1 MKRRNISDHTA
12 GTGRLFVVA
21 TPIGNLE
28 DITLRALN
36 VLKTVDLIAA
46 EDTRRTRKL
55 LTHYQI
61 SKPLVSYHTHND
73 AERGPELIR
82 QLQAGMSVALVSDAG
97 TPGFSDPG
105 TALVARAWDE
115 NIPVTAIPG
124 PAAGLAALSMSGYTG
139 DVTFIG
145 FLPRQTKKRLEF
157 FGQLAPEPRIFIMYE
172 SPRRLL
178 RTLQELHQTMGGRQ
192 VLVVRELTKLF
203 EECWRGPLEAVA
215 AQLADKEIKGEC
227 TLVLSRP
234 PAPDLPVV
242 DVKAYLLEAAQRSQ
256 KTGRA
261 LALEAAEILGVSR
274 REAYQA
280 YLALKAAKQIPEK

>member
-1 MKRRNISDHTA
+1 M
-12 GTGRLFVVA
+12 TGRLYVVA

-28 DITLRALN
+28 DITIRALN

-55 LTHYQI
+55 LQHYQI
-61 SKPLVSYHTHND
+61 TKPLVSYHTHND
-73 AERGPELIR
+73 VNRAPELIR
-82 QLQAGMSVALVSDAG
+82 QMQAGSSVALVSDAG

-105 TALVARAWDE
+105 VALVARAWDE

-124 PAAGLAALSMSGYTG
+124 PAAGLAALSMSGFTG

-145 FLPRQTKKRLEF
+145 FLPRQAKKRLEF
-157 FGQLAPEPRIFIMYE
+157 LGQLAQEARIFILYE

-178 RTLQELHQTMGGRQ
+178 RTLQELGQTMANRS

-203 EECWRGPLEAVA
+203 EECWRGPVVSVA
-215 AQLADKEIKGEC
+215 AQVADKEIKGEC

-234 PAPDLPVV
+234 PVPVRSTEGLT
-242 DVKAYLLEAAQRSQ
+242 AYLLEAAKRGSR
-256 KTGRA
+256 TGRA
-261 LALEAAEILGVSR
+261 LALEAAEVLGVSR

-280 YLALKAAKQIPEK
+280 YLALKADKLVP

>member
-1 MKRRNISDHTA
+1 MKGKNRESRDQA
-12 GTGRLFVVA
+12 EVGRLYVVA

-36 VLKTVDLIAA
+36 VLKAVDLIAA

-55 LTHYQI
+55 LQHYQI

-73 AERGPELIR
+73 AARAPELIR
-82 QLQAGMSVALVSDAG
+82 HLQTGSSLALVSDAG

-105 TALVARAWDE
+105 SALVARAWDE

-124 PAAGLAALSMSGYTG
+124 PVAGVAALSMSGFTG

-145 FLPRQTKKRLEF
+145 FLPRQAKKRLEF
-157 FGQLAPEPRIFIMYE
+157 LGQLASEPRIFILYE

-178 RTLQELHQTMGGRQ
+178 RTLQELSQTMPGRQ

-203 EECWRGPLEAVA
+203 EECWRGELAAVA
-215 AQLADKEIKGEC
+215 AQVAAKEIKGEC

-234 PAPDLPVV
+234 PTPDQPVQEV
-242 DVKAYLLEAAQRSQ
+242 TAYLLEAAKRGS

-261 LALEAAEILGVSR
+261 LALEAAEVLGISR
-274 REAYQA
+274 RQAYQA
-280 YLALKAAKQIPEK
+280 YLALKADKKVP

>member
-1 MKRRNISDHTA
+1 VKRWPNADRGQTGEA
-12 GTGRLFVVA
+12 GRLYVVA

-36 VLKTVDLIAA
+36 ILKEVDLIAA

-55 LTHYQI
+55 LNHYQI
-61 SKPLVSYHTHND
+61 SKPLVSYYSQNET
-73 AERGPELIR
+73 ERAPELIK
-82 QLQAGMSVALVSDAG
+82 QLQAGMTVALVTDAG

-105 TALVARAWDE
+105 TALVARAWE
-115 NIPVTAIPG
+115 AALPVTAIPG
-124 PAAGLAALSMSGYTG
+124 PAAGLAALSMSGFTG

-145 FLPRQTKKRLEF
+145 FLPRQAKKRLEF
-157 FGQLAPEPRIFIMYE
+157 FAKLAIEERILIIYE
-172 SPRRLL
+172 SPRRLQ
-178 RTLQELHQTMGGRQ
+178 RTLQELSQSMAGRQ

-203 EECWRGPLEAVA
+203 EECWRGPVAEVA
-215 AQLADKEIKGEC
+215 AKLAGKEIKGEC

-234 PAPDLPVV
+234 SAPEPQLR
-242 DVKAYLLEAAQRSQ
+242 DVAAYLLEAAERSP

-261 LALEAAEILGVSR
+261 LALEAAEVLGVSR

-280 YLALKAAKQIPEK
+280 YLALKAAKKLP

>member
-1 MKRRNISDHTA
+1 VKGRNIGSRDQTEV
-12 GTGRLFVVA
+12 GRLYVVA

-55 LTHYQI
+55 LLHYQI
-61 SKPLVSYHTHND
+61 SKPLVSYHSHND
-73 AERGPELIR
+73 VQRAPELIR
-82 QLQAGMSVALVSDAG
+82 HLQTGSSVALVSDAG

-105 TALVARAWDE
+105 CALVARAWDA

-124 PAAGLAALSMSGYTG
+124 PVAGVAALSMSGFTG

-145 FLPRQTKKRLEF
+145 FLPRQAKKRLEF
-157 FGQLAPEPRIFIMYE
+157 LAQLAPEPRIFILYE

-178 RTLQELHQTMGGRQ
+178 RTLQELSQTMAGRQ

-203 EECWRGPLEAVA
+203 EECWRGELAAVA
-215 AQLADKEIKGEC
+215 AQVAEKEIKGEC

-234 PAPDLPVV
+234 PARDQPIQEVT
-242 DVKAYLLEAAQRSQ
+242 AYLLEAAKRGS

-261 LALEAAEILGVSR
+261 LALEAAEVLGVSR
-274 REAYQA
+274 RQAYQA
-280 YLALKAAKQIPEK
+280 YLALKAEKQVP